1 MRSST
6 WARAA
11 SRSFSRSA
19 IPCRW
24 VCEPAAANSGARA
37 TSDWLSS
44 ESRDAASRLGRSVLA
59 TWLKAA
65 PKRAEGKDRHAAL
78 RERQRSD
85 QQKPGQ
91 NGECH
96 AVATEPGQCRR
107 GGQAS
112 CPSVG
117 LDRAHLPEKSAPRR

>member
-6 WARAA
+6 SARAA
-11 SRSFSRSA
+11 SRSFRRSA

-44 ESRDAASRLGRSVLA
+44 ESRDATSRLGRLVLA

-65 PKRAEGKDRHAAL
+65 PKRAK
-78 RERQRSD
+78 
-85 QQKPGQ
+85 
-91 NGECH
+91 NGE
-96 AVATEPGQCRR
+96 GQKTF
-107 GGQAS
+107 A
-112 CPSVG
+112 
-117 LDRAHLPEKSAPRR
+117 DRARRRFSFLLRGPAQGRNDRGIALSAGRVERNG